1 MSREPVP
8 GAADTA
14 ALLARLRET
23 GARLAAIYPGE
34 VGGRQPVHTVYGGA
48 HLFTADT
55 APRLGALA
63 LRALEEFAPDAESF
77 ARAILL
83 SPEVDAAAVYE
94 RVRAKLRREP
104 VEDYRLD
111 YEDGYGVRP
120 DAEEDRAAVAGAT
133 EVARGQAA
141 GTLPPFIGIRVKSL
155 SGDLAGR
162 ALRTLDL
169 FLATLLDRTGGNL
182 PPGFVVTL
190 AKITAPEQVSALA
203 ERCDHL
209 ERQHGLA
216 GGALRLELVIGTP
229 QSVLDADGGCPPLGL
244 GRAGRGR
251 GRPPPPAHAPPRA
264 NAPRAR

>member
-1 MSREPVP
+1 M
-8 GAADTA
+8 GCKADLH
-14 ALLARLRET
+14 LLAR
-23 GARLAAIYPGE
+23 AA
-34 VGGRQPVHTVYGGA
+34 
-48 HLFTADT
+48 
-55 APRLGALA
+55 APRVGDDARDSHLGA
-63 LRALEEFAPDAESF
+63 LRALEEFAPDAEAF

-169 FLATLLDRTGGNL
+169 FLATLLDQTGGNL